1 MKPLA
6 VRNLIFADLFLPGA
20 SPLSDGWS
28 LDAVRLTPHAVT
40 HRNRH
45 VAEKTSVVPSLT
57 PQARPII
64 KGAPYMSVEFL
75 ITALIIVVSP
85 GTGAVY
91 TVGTGLTRGLRMST
105 VAAFG
110 CTLGIVPHLAAA
122 VAGLAAILHTS
133 ALAFESFKWA
143 GVAYLLFLAWQTLR
157 EKGAMKIDTE
167 GEDQTKDGSAVRV
180 IWTAVLINFLNPKL
194 SMFFLAFLPQFVP
207 ANSTNS
213 LPHMLQLSAV
223 FMIMTFVVFVIYGGF
238 ASAVRDHVISRP
250 KVLAWM
256 RRTFA
261 VAFLGLGIQLA
272 LASR

>member
-1 MKPLA
+1 
-6 VRNLIFADLFLPGA
+6 
-20 SPLSDGWS
+20 
-28 LDAVRLTPHAVT
+28 
-40 HRNRH
+40 
-45 VAEKTSVVPSLT
+45 
-57 PQARPII
+57 
-64 KGAPYMSVEFL
+64 MSVEFL
-75 ITALIIVVSP
+75 ITAFIIVVSP

-91 TVGTGLTRGLRMST
+91 TVGTGLTRGFRMSV
-105 VAAFG
+105 VAALG

-122 VAGLAAILHTS
+122 IAGLAAILHTS
-133 ALAFESFKWA
+133 ALAFETFKWA

-167 GEDQTKDGSAVRV
+167 GDAKANGNSALRV
-180 IWTAVLINFLNPKL
+180 TGTAILINFLNPKL
-194 SMFFLAFLPQFVP
+194 SMFFLAFLPQFVEP
-207 ANSTNS
+207 GSAST

-238 ASAVRDHVISRP
+238 AAAVRDHIITRP

-261 VAFLGLGIQLA
+261 VAFVGLGVQLA